1 MPSPAASGATIS
13 GAKRP
18 CGRPSKP
25 EAEKKQARMWRCT
38 LWSCTAGDRE
48 KLILCGAD
56 EEKTKRFAMRDS
68 EGKFE
73 ALFSFNGPAKRADK
87 AT

>member
-1 MPSPAASGATIS
+1 
-13 GAKRP
+13 
-18 CGRPSKP
+18 
-25 EAEKKQARMWRCT
+25 MWRCM

-73 ALFSFNGPAKRADK
+73 GK
-87 AT
+87 AGYGGMGNVPRTPSRTPS